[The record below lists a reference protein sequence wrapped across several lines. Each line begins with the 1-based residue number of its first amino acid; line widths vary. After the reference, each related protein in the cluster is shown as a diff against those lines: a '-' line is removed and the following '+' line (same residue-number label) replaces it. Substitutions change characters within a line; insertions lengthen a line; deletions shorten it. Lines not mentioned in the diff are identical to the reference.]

1 MYQAIQVPCRLLYLF
16 PHIIVAI
23 KVEHVGYEVERI
35 LVVLNFGVEA
45 REVEAVGEILF
56 VDLAKV
62 LVAS

>member
-1 MYQAIQVPCRLLYLF
+1 LF